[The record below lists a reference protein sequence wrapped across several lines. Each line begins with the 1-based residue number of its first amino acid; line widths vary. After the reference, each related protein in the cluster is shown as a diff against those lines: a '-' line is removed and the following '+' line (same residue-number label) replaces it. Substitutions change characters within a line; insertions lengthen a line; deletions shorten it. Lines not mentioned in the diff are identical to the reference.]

1 MARFTLEINKM
12 TTNLKENSK
21 EANNIFLYS
30 DKTDLV
36 ICEACF
42 TEYVSIE
49 NINKYE
55 AVNLKEL
62 ETVPTCELC
71 QGVL

>member
-1 MARFTLEINKM
+1 M